1 MFSLFKRDPTKKLR
15 EQYNDKLER
24 AMQAQRNGDI
34 SAYSFIHAEAE
45 DLWREIERIE
55 SNAK

>member
-1 MFSLFKRDPTKKLR
+1 MFSLFKKDPTKKLR
-15 EQYNDKLER
+15 EQYNAKLER

-34 SAYSFIHAEAE
+34 SSYSFIHAEAE

-55 SNAK
+55 SSAK